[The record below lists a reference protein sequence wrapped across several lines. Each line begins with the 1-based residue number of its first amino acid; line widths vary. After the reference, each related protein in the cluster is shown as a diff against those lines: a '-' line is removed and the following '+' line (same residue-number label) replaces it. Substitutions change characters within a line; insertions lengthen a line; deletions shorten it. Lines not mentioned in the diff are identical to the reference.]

1 MKCAE
6 IRTWRQVHL
15 TSCLPFMPGGPN
27 YEEKRIYFVLLLFLR
42 SPHAHDNG
50 WFVKLCDRGPGC
62 IWVRNLW
69 LIFSPG
75 RYTALLPMPVL
86 SVCMF
91 VCLSVCHTREPRLNG
106 SSNRNTCC
114 TYDSDRAMFLVFW
127 GQISCSWVSGSNEWV
142 KDRYLR
148 RKKIWPITCDNLGT
162 VRDRMQVI
170 SMHIHIGYI
179 SANFCRGMFHNDRD
193 RDVSVDAGLS
203 RRTTPRCLHSAHWLW
218 VLWEHSYNHVR
229 LSWL

>member
-86 SVCMF
+86 SVCLY
-91 VCLSVCHTREPRLNG
+91 VCLSVRLSHSWATTKRFKQSKHMLHIWQRQG
-106 SSNRNTCC
+106 EVSSVLRPN
-114 TYDSDRAMFLVFW
+114 FVLVSF
-127 GQISCSWVSGSNEWV
+127 GQYNEWV

-148 RKKIWPITCDNLGT
+148 RKKVWPITCDNLGT
-162 VRDRMQVI
+162 VRDRMQV

-179 SANFCRGMFHNDRD
+179 FANFCRGMFHNDRD
-193 RDVSVDAGLS
+193 RGVSVDAGLS
-203 RRTTPRCLHSAHWLW
+203 RRTTPRCLHSAHW
-218 VLWEHSYNHVR
+218 HSYNHVR